1 MLNPG
6 GEVNSGGDTGPGP
19 VGKKSTPL
27 IPIPYSTLPHEP
39 GPKNM
44 NTPSRPIRTSPPSTL
59 FAAALGLLAF
69 LLIPHP
75 VHAEPGKVNRDAFKD
90 ITFSPEIIT
99 MAAEQK
105 LAFTGNNRLQ
115 NGPQRQAYGI
125 YFNALVTAI
134 NPAVKTPAGQPV
146 ADILL
151 AQIRNLIAPG
161 HEPNAGGGL
170 NGWTHSAIAQA
181 FLLVKSTPEVWSRLN
196 ADEQNRMD
204 WIMKALAIAGHFG
217 YDDGN
222 DYKTS
227 LHADDNSYKKWNP
240 NHRLYLF
247 VVLAASQYFGPKEL
261 NEIFTSFDYDEYLKK
276 FDELG
281 FSNIKAVWT
290 CYDWKPLFENGGPYI
305 SPKANKEMG
314 TGTGVR
320 HPFTY
325 EKLPLEN
332 LVEIFALA
340 QEYNYSDT
348 VTNGVEG
355 KSWILNNG
363 SSPFLGQTGMMREFN
378 SHDAGGIRS
387 SLSYCEENFSP
398 YTIMYV
404 TLDVLGLLPRDSQRL
419 REIGKRIYVG
429 NEDFLYKKETG
440 FHSFQHGKG
449 ADSVKKESAS
459 WLPFPI
465 SLEIW
470 NKCLKPRLESAGR

>member
-1 MLNPG
+1 
-6 GEVNSGGDTGPGP
+6 
-19 VGKKSTPL
+19 
-27 IPIPYSTLPHEP
+27 
-39 GPKNM
+39 M
-44 NTPSRPIRTSPPSTL
+44 NTAVQQILTKLPSIVQAPI
-59 FAAALGLLAF
+59 LGCLAF
-69 LLIPHP
+69 LAMAHP
-75 VHAEPGKVNRDAFKD
+75 ALAEPGKVNRDAFNG
-90 ITFSPEIIT
+90 ITFSPEIIN

-105 LAFTGNNRLQ
+105 LAFTGGNKLQ
-115 NGPQRQAYGI
+115 NAPQRQAYGI
-125 YFNALVTAI
+125 YFNALITAV
-134 NPAVKTPAGQPV
+134 NPGVKTPAGKPV

-151 AQIRNLIAPG
+151 TQIRDLIAPG

-204 WIMKALAIAGHFG
+204 WIMRALAVAGHFG

-227 LHADDNSYKKWNP
+227 MHTDDNSYKKWNP

-247 VVLAASQYFGPKEL
+247 VVLAASQYFGPDEL
-261 NEIFTSFDYDEYLKK
+261 NNIFTSFDYDEYLKK

-281 FSNIKAVWT
+281 FTNIKAVWT
-290 CYDWKPLFENGGPYI
+290 CFDWKPLMENGGTYL
-305 SPKANKEMG
+305 SPKSNKEMG

-325 EKLPLEN
+325 EKIPLGN
-332 LVEIFALA
+332 IVEIFALA

-348 VTNGVEG
+348 VTNGIEG
-355 KSWILNNG
+355 KSWILDNG

-378 SHDAGGIRS
+378 SHDAAGTRS

-398 YTIMYV
+398 YTIMYI
-404 TLDVLGLLPRDSQRL
+404 TLDVLGLLPKDSPRIQ
-419 REIGKRIYVG
+419 EIGKRILVG
-429 NEDFLYKKETG
+429 NGDFLYKKETG

-449 ADSVKKESAS
+449 KDSVKGESAK

-465 SLEIW
+465 VIELWSKYLGP
-470 NKCLKPRLESAGR
+470 KLAATTGK